1 MRNIFIKKLTE
12 EAKKNKN
19 IYLLTGDLGYN
30 SFEEFASM
38 FPNQFINCG
47 VAENNMVGISSGLAL
62 TGKKVFVYSIIP
74 FLIFRSLEQ
83 IRNNICHNNLDVKI
97 IGGGGG
103 FSYGEQGI
111 SHNPTEDFAVVKSL
125 PNIKIYSPGT
135 SNETEFC
142 IESMI
147 KDQGPSFIR
156 LGKVPEIDFEISNNP
171 LSNKGNVIKE
181 GENVLLLTTG
191 NIISEAFKASKILE
205 DKKIRVKI
213 ISFHSIKPLDS
224 QNVIDH
230 IKEFNNVFSIEEH
243 NIIGG
248 FGSSIEEILFEN
260 NIHTINFKK
269 IGLNNKVH
277 NEIGNQNYLR
287 NLNNIDSIG
296 IANFVLKNVK

>member
-103 FSYGEQGI
+103 AVKLDI
-111 SHNPTEDFAVVKSL
+111 LVVAPTCCK
-125 PNIKIYSPGT
+125 T
-135 SNETEFC
+135 C
-142 IESMI
+142 
-147 KDQGPSFIR
+147 
-156 LGKVPEIDFEISNNP
+156 VPP
-171 LSNKGNVIKE
+171 P
-181 GENVLLLTTG
+181 LLT
-191 NIISEAFKASKILE
+191 
-205 DKKIRVKI
+205 
-213 ISFHSIKPLDS
+213 
-224 QNVIDH
+224 
-230 IKEFNNVFSIEEH
+230 
-243 NIIGG
+243 
-248 FGSSIEEILFEN
+248 EI
-260 NIHTINFKK
+260 
-269 IGLNNKVH
+269 
-277 NEIGNQNYLR
+277 
-287 NLNNIDSIG
+287 
-296 IANFVLKNVK
+296 